1 MLFQFSAVESRFVRI
16 LVWSVGFDP
25 GDAGVAVL
33 LLIVFTDC
41 GQVEQ
46 EEAQFARGGDGLS
59 VLVGFGLGMGEDVEL
74 VGEIV
79 GGDGAQD
86 VVAVA
91 LEVLEVCVDGGVGAA
106 EPGADLPEG
115 ESLAVE
121 VVGLEHAV
129 AAPGGGRLARD
140 GAGHAWASST

>member
-1 MLFQFSAVESRFVRI
+1 MLIQFSPVQSRFVWI
-16 LVWSVGFDP
+16 LVESVGFDP
-25 GDAGVAVL
+25 RDAGVAEL

-59 VLVGFGLGMGEDVEL
+59 VLVGFSLGMGEDVEL
-74 VGEIV
+74 VGEMV
-79 GGDGAQD
+79 GGDSAQD
-86 VVAVA
+86 VVAVT

-106 EPGADLPEG
+106 EPGADLPER

-121 VVGLEHAV
+121 VVGFEHAV
-129 AAPGGGRLARD
+129 AAPGGGWVARG
-140 GAGHAWASST
+140 GAGHDRVSPI